1 MIVFTF
7 HRKTTPSN
15 SHNQLVS
22 RLIAHGLLSD
32 SALLLSTRVVA
43 LDLVTL
49 HYAHVCYCVCVFVCL
64 VLTLQ

>member
-1 MIVFTF
+1 MILFTF
-7 HRKTTPSN
+7 HRKTTPGN

-49 HYAHVCYCVCVFVCL
+49 HYAHVC
-64 VLTLQ
+64 